1 MAETETEIEFYLPCI
16 RGRQVLGSLGL
27 LTTDTAMT
35 SSLLDSKATFEARLQ
50 AFGVAP
56 AHVAAMLASNVDT
69 LAKLAFASSSQPGV
83 GDDKPFVQMIHRV
96 LGLNEGDL
104 DDGQLAPFRRAW
116 FEAHTVS
123 LSEMRQR
130 VERTEESAPRKMP
143 VPERSAR
150 LEAQRLRLLGVSI
163 TGNLVPSFSLIDF
176 TMNMKEEE
184 QLHYIDPDRCTD
196 RQQELLG
203 VKREHFIKPGNDGLL
218 RITETTDSGKADM
231 TTEHRVRLAL
241 QRRSLA
247 LDQCDL
253 LKYSISEQYHDFL
266 YSLVVMIPPPGFKEI
281 DIVQILNADR
291 AIWARMCEHTTSGI
305 SVRADG
311 TYPLESALT
320 LARIHPMV
328 ACLLQPLARG
338 SQQRGKGSGVGKPA
352 RDAPYAS
359 KGSKAK
365 GDSKGRGKSV
375 KGKSKGSMRM
385 PLALVG
391 CKSHTVSGEKICFNF
406 NLPSGCSRAVADGKC
421 SAGSHSCCGCLST
434 AHGYQACA

>member
-1 MAETETEIEFYLPCI
+1 
-16 RGRQVLGSLGL
+16 
-27 LTTDTAMT
+27 MT

-50 AFGVAP
+50 IFGVSP
-56 AHVAAMLASNVDT
+56 AHVTAMLASNVNT

-83 GDDKPFVQMIHRV
+83 GDDQPFVAMIHRV
-96 LGLNEGDL
+96 LGLQVGDL

-130 VERTEESAPRKMP
+130 VERTDESAPRKMP
-143 VPERSAR
+143 VPERAAR
-150 LEAQRLRLLGVSI
+150 LEAQRLRLNGVSI

-176 TMNMKEEE
+176 TMNLKDEE
-184 QLHYIDPDRCTD
+184 QLRYIDPDRCTD

-203 VKREHFIKPGNDGLL
+203 VKREHFIKPGSDGML
-218 RITETTDSGKADM
+218 RVSEVTDLDKADM

-253 LKYSISEQYHDFL
+253 LKYAISEAYHDFL
-266 YSLVVMIPPPGFKEI
+266 YSLVVMIPPPGFKDI

-305 SVRADG
+305 SVRVDG

-328 ACLLQPLARG
+328 ACLLQPLAKG
-338 SQQRGKGSGVGKPA
+338 TLGRGKGAPQDKQLRS
-352 RDAPYAS
+352 APYAAKGTKS
-359 KGSKAK
+359 KGEPKGKGKAK
-365 GDSKGRGKSV
+365 
-375 KGKSKGSMRM
+375 KGKGKGSMRM
-385 PLALVG
+385 PLALIG
-391 CKSHTVSGEKICFNF
+391 CKSHTAAGDKVCFNF
-406 NLPSGCSRAVADGKC
+406 NLPSGCSRSVTEGKC
-421 SAGSHSCCGCLST
+421 SAGAHACCGCLST